1 LESLDRDFTGNSAGK
16 RHSFHKGPRKRWCFH
31 IVSENQPNNNNDN
44 SNNNDNNNSN
54 NNNSNNHDDDDDDDD
69 NDDDDDEHHFFS
81 DGFNMFLE
89 TADGFNITWH
99 RGYIVVV
106 LYIYMA
112 THMGIKTQSQDVG
125 EERSGPKDFI
135 TWRITGW
142 TADLIRPR
150 PS

>member
-1 LESLDRDFTGNSAGK
+1 MMMMMMVMMLNIT
-16 RHSFHKGPRKRWCFH
+16 SFLMVLIC
-31 IVSENQPNNNNDN
+31 
-44 SNNNDNNNSN
+44 
-54 NNNSNNHDDDDDDDD
+54 
-69 NDDDDDEHHFFS
+69 
-81 DGFNMFLE
+81 FLE

-106 LYIYMA
+106 LY
-112 THMGIKTQSQDVG
+112 MGIKTQNQDVG

-135 TWRITGW
+135 TSITGW

>member
-1 LESLDRDFTGNSAGK
+1 MESLDRDFTGNSAGK

-54 NNNSNNHDDDDDDDD
+54 NNNSNNHDDDDD
-69 NDDDDDEHHFFS
+69 NDDDDEHHFFS

-106 LYIYMA
+106 LYIYIWLPIWVSKHKAKML
-112 THMGIKTQSQDVG
+112 
-125 EERSGPKDFI
+125 ERKDRGR
-135 TWRITGW
+135 RISSLG
-142 TADLIRPR
+142 ASLDGLLI
-150 PS
+150 